1 MKKINDWYICD
12 EELLG
17 LDPRRQSLTHVDDI
31 SYRID
36 WLSKQLMATDLRDLF
51 TFIRKNSRAKDV
63 YVDVGANYGFTSVPL
78 ANVFKEIH
86 SFEILPSVVECLQ
99 ENTKEF
105 PNIKIYPFGLGREE
119 SNKTIAHY
127 PKYSLISQIIN
138 SDGSLPLDQSRRGYK
153 YIKTDVKIKPL
164 DSLNLPKIDVIKID
178 VEGYEF
184 EVIAGA
190 AETLSRSQALIIV
203 ENVDDDKNKTS
214 IKKALNSLG
223 YEFVCM
229 ISKNDCVFKPKPDR

>member
-1 MKKINDWYICD
+1 MKKIRDWYICD
-12 EELLG
+12 EESFG
-17 LDPRRQSLTHVDDI
+17 LERRQSLPHVDEI
-31 SYRID
+31 GYRID
-36 WLSKQLMATDLRDLF
+36 WLSKQPKMGRFKKYHSMF
-51 TFIRKNSRAKDV
+51 TFIRKNCRAKDV

-138 SDGSLPLDQSRRGYK
+138 SDGSVPSDQSGRGYE
-153 YIKTDVKIKPL
+153 YVKTDVKIKPL

-229 ISKNDCVFKPKPDR
+229 ISKNDCVFKPLR